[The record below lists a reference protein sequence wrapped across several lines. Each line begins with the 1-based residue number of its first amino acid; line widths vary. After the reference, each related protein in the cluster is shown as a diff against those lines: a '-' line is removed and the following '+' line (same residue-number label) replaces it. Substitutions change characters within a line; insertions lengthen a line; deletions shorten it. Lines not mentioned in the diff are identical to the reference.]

1 MVDSYYLI
9 NHSSDA
15 AFVVDGGVEI
25 VAWNQAARQ
34 LLGFAPDEV
43 IGRRCSDV
51 IHAHSQDGELICA
64 PNCNG
69 VQCFRLEKPFAA
81 NACIA
86 RQYSPRHAALQGQC
100 GSSLPLNACAAS
112 CNGCPEPPSRP
123 GLSCSLISASSS
135 CPYAHYDEP
144 EILPYQNPSM
154 CPKGADVRHLSVIKA
169 FGTVEPIF

>member
-15 AFVVDGGVEI
+15 AFVVDGGLEI
-25 VAWNQAARQ
+25 VAWSQAARQ

-100 GSSLPLNACAAS
+100 GSSLPGNACAAS
-112 CNGCPEPPSRP
+112 CGECP
-123 GLSCSLISASSS
+123 GSASRWWIWTSLSS
-135 CPYAHYDEP
+135 LLLQVKTMGQ
-144 EILPYQNPSM
+144 IL
-154 CPKGADVRHLSVIKA
+154 L
-169 FGTVEPIF
+169 